1 MLQQRAKGHCE
12 RVARVVCL
20 SSVAI
25 CVAFAPLCSDYSS
38 LEHGRDGR
46 EGGERTIGRVYRFYY
61 WSKDG
66 RCSGAA
72 RNEAAGG
79 SRRREG
85 TRSREKKTQRF
96 DTRLDAIVA
105 RSIRGSIDRALSSS
119 LFLSLF
125 LSHRPNNVEKA
136 TRTATL
142 GRPRSH

>member
-38 LEHGRDGR
+38 LEHGQGR
-46 EGGERTIGRVYRFYY
+46 EREGRGPLAAYIVFTIGRRT
-61 WSKDG
+61 

-79 SRRREG
+79 SRRKEG

-119 LFLSLF
+119 SSLSF
-125 LSHRPNNVEKA
+125 SNR
-136 TRTATL
+136 RTTS
-142 GRPRSH
+142 RKRREPRRSAGHVHIE